1 MGLYDN
7 VLAQARQAEAMA
19 AIDVPAEQATQYG
32 AALGMARA
40 KQGANQMFGIEEPAV
55 IAAKAA
61 ESQQQLLLQI
71 RDKYQS
77 ATTRDD
83 FTKAM
88 NELMANGFP
97 AEAKLMQEHIKNMP
111 APKGKTDK
119 IANYEYGKSLPEDK
133 QQEYFDLI
141 NPGQVP
147 ASYAEYKR
155 TDTTP
160 TGEEFLTYLAANGKD
175 ATLTPQYRNYL
186 NTTDTP
192 TKAGFAIFLDRNES
206 MQKFGS
212 AKEARITTLMNDPTF
227 LIKTQE
233 EKDIILNS
241 IESEYK
247 QIETFTQ
254 AGVVYNADNKEA
266 MLPGSKETIPTV
278 TVGGKVLDARTM
290 TVLNSDGVKR
300 EMVKRDDK
308 QWYYVDTATKVFA
321 NDVTV
326 ADPETK
332 ATEIYTEFGMPKN
345 EGEKVALASK
355 LIKNGLAGT
364 KIFSDL
370 MASVDKD
377 SANAI
382 QRENLVV
389 KSIERLGDSYTDSG
403 VGTMNTILEPVERL
417 INQYMTKSEDVNGT
431 VSYEGS
437 IPGWATIKRGQRLQP
452 GKIGYE
458 ARFFAENA
466 STLINT
472 VLKQRSGQAVTDPEW
487 KRLQDEYST
496 GWQTSAGFSSW
507 VERIRDF
514 TNKTQQNVVGGYQP
528 IVVNRYFANQG
539 QYVTLSNPDDPSQRN
554 QIPIGGFYKDGEGN
568 IRQRTQ

>member
-7 VLAQARQAEAMA
+7 VLAQARQTEAMA

-40 KQGANQMFGIEEPAV
+40 KQGVNQMFGIEEPAV

-61 ESQQQLLLQI
+61 ESQQKLLLEI

-119 IANYEYGKSLPEDK
+119 IQNYEYGMQLPEEK
-133 QQEYFDLI
+133 RQEYFDTI
-141 NPGQVP
+141 NPSQVP
-147 ASYAEYKR
+147 PSYSEYKR
-155 TDTTP
+155 TDNTP
-160 TGEEFLTYLAANGKD
+160 TGEEFLAYLAANGKD
-175 ATLTPQYRNYL
+175 ATLTPQYQNYL

-192 TKAGFAIFLDRNES
+192 SKEGFAKFLDRNES
-206 MQKFGS
+206 MQKFS
-212 AKEARITTLMNDPTF
+212 SVKEAKITTLMNNPEF
-227 LIKTQE
+227 LIKSEE
-233 EKDIILNS
+233 EKTRLLNA
-241 IESEYK
+241 IESEYE

-254 AGVVYNADNKEA
+254 AGVVYNADTKEA

-308 QWYYVDTATKVFA
+308 QWYYVDNGSKVFST
-321 NDVTV
+321 NVTV
-326 ADPETK
+326 TDPETK
-332 ATEIYTEFGMPKN
+332 AAAIYTQLGMPTN
-345 EGEKVALASK
+345 ESEKIALASK
-355 LIKNGLAGT
+355 LIQDGLAGT
-364 KIFSDL
+364 QIFADV

-389 KSIERLGDSYTDSG
+389 KSIERLGDNYVKSG
-403 VGTMNTILEPVERL
+403 VGTMNTILQPVEQL
-417 INQYMTKSEDVNGT
+417 ISQYMTSSTAQDGT
-431 VSYEGS
+431 TVWSGS
-437 IPGWATIKRGQRLQP
+437 IPGWSTVKRGQRLQP
-452 GKIGYE
+452 GETGYQ
-458 ARFFAENA
+458 ARYFAQTA

-487 KRLQDEYST
+487 KRLQDEYSS
-496 GWQTSAGFSSW
+496 GWQTSAGFASW
-507 VERIRDF
+507 VGRIRDF

-539 QYVTLSNPDDPSQRN
+539 QYVTLTNPDDTAQRN
-554 QIPIGGFYKDGEGN
+554 QIPINGFYKDSEGN
-568 IRQRTQ
+568 IRKRTQ